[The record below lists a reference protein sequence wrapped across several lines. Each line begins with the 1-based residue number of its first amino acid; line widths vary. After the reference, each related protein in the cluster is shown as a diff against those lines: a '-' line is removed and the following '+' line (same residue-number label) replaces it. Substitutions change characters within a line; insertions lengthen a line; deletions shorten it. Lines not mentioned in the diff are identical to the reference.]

1 MAVSQGWVTEEGE
14 MRMRPLVMIPT
25 YNEVESVGS
34 LVTHVLDRFADLEIL
49 VIDDNSPDGT
59 AALIK
64 NFGEN
69 RIHLLERDQ
78 KSGLGAAYRAGLRW
92 AMDHPEFT
100 HYVTM
105 DGDGSHRVEDLGAM
119 LSRAANVDV
128 VMSSRWIEGGAIR
141 NWPKYRQFIS
151 RLGTSYARLAL
162 KLPFS
167 DLTGGFRVYSAH
179 VVRGLN
185 LSEISSDGYCFQ
197 IEMILAA
204 DAAGATFAEVPITFV
219 ERARGRSKMS
229 RRIVIEALANVTLW
243 GWQTRFSPN
252 ADKLHYVK

>member
-1 MAVSQGWVTEEGE
+1 
-14 MRMRPLVMIPT
+14 MIPT
-25 YNEVESVGS
+25 YNEAESIGA
-34 LVTHVLDRFADLEIL
+34 LVTHLLDQFTDLEIL

-59 AALIK
+59 ASLIK
-64 NFGEN
+64 GLGQN

-78 KSGLGAAYRAGLRW
+78 KGGLGAAYRAGFRW
-92 AMDHPEFT
+92 AMDHPDFT

-105 DGDGSHRVEDLGAM
+105 DGDGSHRVEDLGPM
-119 LSRAANVDV
+119 LTRAANVDV
-128 VMSSRWIEGGAIR
+128 VMSSRWIDGGAIR

-162 KLPFS
+162 KLPYT

-179 VVRGLN
+179 LMKGLN
-185 LSEISSDGYCFQ
+185 ISEISSDGYCFQ

-204 DAAGATFAEVPITFV
+204 DATGATFAEVPITFV
-219 ERARGRSKMS
+219 ERALGRSKMS
-229 RRIVIEALANVTLW
+229 RRIVIEALGKVSLW
-243 GWQTRFSPN
+243 GWQTRFSSN